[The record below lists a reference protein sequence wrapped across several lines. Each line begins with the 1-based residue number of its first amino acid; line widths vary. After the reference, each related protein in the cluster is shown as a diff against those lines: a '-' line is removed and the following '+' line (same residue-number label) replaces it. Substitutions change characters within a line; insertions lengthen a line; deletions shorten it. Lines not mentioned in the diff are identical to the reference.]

1 MRKALAALAALA
13 GLALAIGLQ
22 AVAPR
27 PVEAH
32 ATLVRADPPV
42 NSQLREP
49 PQVMTLYF
57 SEPLER
63 RVSTVRVL
71 DAGRQRLDISVEFDD
86 QDDAL
91 MRVRLPALQPGYYT
105 VAWET
110 LSKVDGH
117 RITGQYP
124 ITVLNPDGTPP
135 PGSAPQAGT
144 VRVEGTQA
152 KPERVVVR
160 WLLLVGGSLVA
171 GSVAFAWVLLGVS
184 GGEAD
189 RVRKA
194 AAGRIAALA
203 AGGLWLLAVAGFAEL
218 LLQARDVFGSATD
231 FPDVLGDTRWGE
243 RWLAR
248 NVLVAPLAF
257 GVFALYRRGLTGR
270 TPRLLTI
277 ALLALSLAYLLVTA
291 SVSHAAAGRGSVWAT
306 LSDFVHLVA
315 ASVWIGMLVQV
326 AVTAVWARRNL
337 TRQAQAVVLADVLR
351 RFSIVALISV
361 ALLLFTGVVNAVIE
375 LNEPGD
381 LLETGYGRALLIKL
395 VLIAPLLVAGA
406 LNAYLFRPQVD
417 EEADRVITARRGG
430 LSAGWEE
437 LHRTLS
443 RTVAVEAALA
453 VTVLLVVGY
462 LAQVAPPRSALASP
476 SVQGKFIE
484 TRSAGGISVTLV
496 VDPNQP
502 GQNAFETYLTG
513 DALSVERVRLVFEQ
527 QKRGAFQSDMVLERS
542 SSPLI
547 YVGAGPYLDQAG
559 KWRVTVELRRSA
571 GADLALP
578 FAVEVSAPGG
588 LAAGSRGGAFESPR
602 GFSTEA
608 VLLVAVSGAL
618 CAGLVIASLDRPGRP
633 AGLMG
638 DWADR
643 IADVEVRPSLS
654 LAALLAVG
662 IGLGILFGTHG
673 HEILRGESARTGNRV
688 PASPESVA
696 RGRELFF
703 ANCIQCHGES
713 GRGDG
718 PLASSLSIPPAN
730 LYDHIPYH
738 ADQFFFNIISR
749 GVSGVMPGFA
759 STLSEEDRWHI
770 LNFLRDQFGEGAA
783 TR

>member
-1 MRKALAALAALA
+1 
-13 GLALAIGLQ
+13 
-22 AVAPR
+22 V
-27 PVEAH
+27 
-32 ATLVRADPPV
+32 T
-42 NSQLREP
+42 
-49 PQVMTLYF
+49 
-57 SEPLER
+57 
-63 RVSTVRVL
+63 
-71 DAGRQRLDISVEFDD
+71 
-86 QDDAL
+86 
-91 MRVRLPALQPGYYT
+91 
-105 VAWET
+105 
-110 LSKVDGH
+110 
-117 RITGQYP
+117 
-124 ITVLNPDGTPP
+124 
-135 PGSAPQAGT
+135 
-144 VRVEGTQA
+144 
-152 KPERVVVR
+152 
-160 WLLLVGGSLVA
+160 

-184 GGEAD
+184 GGDAD
-189 RVRKA
+189 HVRKA
-194 AAGRIAALA
+194 ATGRIAALA

-218 LLQARDVFGSATD
+218 LLQARDVFGSVAD

-243 RWLAR
+243 RWLTR
-248 NVLVAPLAF
+248 NALVAPLAF

-277 ALLALSLAYLLVTA
+277 GLLALSLAYLLVTA

-351 RFSIVALISV
+351 RFSIAALISV

-484 TRSAGGISVTLV
+484 TRSAGGVSVTLV

-527 QKRGAFQSDMVLERS
+527 QKRGAFQSDIILERS
-542 SSPLI
+542 NSPLI
-547 YVGAGPYLDQAG
+547 YAGAGPYLDQAG
-559 KWRVTVELRRSA
+559 KWRVTVELRRSS

-578 FAVEVSAPGG
+578 FAVEVSSPGG
-588 LAAGSRGGAFESPR
+588 LAGGSRGGAFESPR
-602 GFSTEA
+602 DFSTA
-608 VLLVAVSGAL
+608 AIVLLVVSGAL
-618 CAGLVIASLDRPGRP
+618 CAGLVIASLDRPERP

-643 IADVEVRPSLS
+643 IADLEVRPSLS

-673 HEILRGESARTGNRV
+673 HEILRGESARAGNRV
-688 PASPESVA
+688 PTSPESVA

-730 LYDHIPYH
+730 LYDHVPYH

-783 TR
+783 PR